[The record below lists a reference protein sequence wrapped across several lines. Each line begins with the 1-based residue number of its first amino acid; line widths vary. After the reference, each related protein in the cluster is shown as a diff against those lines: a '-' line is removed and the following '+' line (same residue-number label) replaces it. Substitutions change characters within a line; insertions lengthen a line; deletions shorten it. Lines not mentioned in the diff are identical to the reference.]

1 MPSIH
6 LNVMCMRIIITS
18 ICMFFSLTMSA
29 QETVRLDSTSFYSIS
44 GTAFGKAIVY
54 AQRNVQLKKEGNYHA
69 KVKDGELKFTLN
81 KNAHVDGDF
90 YSKDIKSNA
99 ETVAKYVNGTQIYE
113 RRTAP
118 DFESKREVSITKKG
132 TDYLITKTKM
142 VRQDSTVEKY
152 VNQKPLLKEKYINNV
167 LVIKN
172 NIQNKEVNIYGR
184 DGKLWERHF
193 ENVEE
198 KYSYD
203 GTVSFKKVFLKDR
216 IEEYRSGKLSKLYE
230 LQKDKPRENLYDI
243 TTYDQDGHIL
253 TKISETNAVNM
264 IAPEYMFFDLSE
276 SEFESYKAV
285 ADLKR

>member
-1 MPSIH
+1 MFKK
-6 LNVMCMRIIITS
+6 ITLTL
-18 ICMFFSLTMSA
+18 ICVFFSLTMSA
-29 QETVRLDSTSFYSIS
+29 QDTVRLDSTSFYRIS

-54 AQRNVQLKKEGNYHA
+54 AQRNVQLKKEGNYYA
-69 KVKDGELKFTLN
+69 KVKDGEVKFTLN
-81 KNAHVDGDF
+81 KNAYIDGDF
-90 YSKDIKSNA
+90 YSKDIKRNT

-113 RRTAP
+113 RSTAP
-118 DFESKREVSITKKG
+118 DFAIKREVSITKMGK
-132 TDYLITKTKM
+132 DYLITKTKIFK
-142 VRQDSTVEKY
+142 QDSTVEKY
-152 VNQKPLLKEKYINNV
+152 VNQKPLLKEKYSNNI

-172 NIQNKEVNIYGR
+172 DIQNKEVNIYGR

-230 LQKDKPRENLYDI
+230 LQKDKPRKNLYDI
-243 TTYDQDGHIL
+243 TTYDQGGNIIS
-253 TKISETNAVNM
+253 KISETNAVNM